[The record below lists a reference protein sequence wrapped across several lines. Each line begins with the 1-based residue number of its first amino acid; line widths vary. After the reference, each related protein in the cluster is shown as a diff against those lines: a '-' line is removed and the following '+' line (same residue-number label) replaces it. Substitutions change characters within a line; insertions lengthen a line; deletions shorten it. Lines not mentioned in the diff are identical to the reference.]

1 MKIVSVDPSG
11 NGVTAIIVADYDH
24 SADEPVNI
32 INFAQVDFRAV
43 GETNSER
50 IKEIR
55 YKQLESVIEF
65 IIEQNPYCVIMEN
78 FIMFRQQMGA
88 HGQSFIT
95 SEQIGAID
103 LALRRKNI
111 PVIKPRSYD
120 IKLQDGYG
128 RSYERYG
135 LRTQDLHSRGILGKG
150 KRNRTTLI
158 VNGLPYELKEYQIG
172 SKNDHLLMAIKH
184 LINEVEYKNPDL
196 FEKVERIRRDRFNF
210 VEGEDDE

>member
-11 NGVTAIIVADYDH
+11 NGVTAIIVAEYDY

-32 INFAQVDFRAV
+32 VNFAQVDFRAKD
-43 GETNSER
+43 ETNSER

-65 IIEQNPYCVIMEN
+65 IIEQSPYCVILEN
-78 FIMFRQQMGA
+78 FIMFKQQMGA

-111 PVIKPRSYD
+111 PVIKPRSFD
-120 IKLQDGYG
+120 IRLQDGYG
-128 RSYERYG
+128 RSYVRYG
-135 LRTQDLHSRGILGKG
+135 LRTQDLHARGILGKG
-150 KRNRTTLI
+150 KRNRTTLN
-158 VNGLPYELKEYQIG
+158 VNGVPYELKDYQIG
-172 SKNDHLLMAIKH
+172 AKNDHLLMSIKH
-184 LINEVEYKNPDL
+184 LINEIEFKKPDL
-196 FEKVERIRRDRFNF
+196 FERVERIIRDRFNY
-210 VEGEDDE
+210 VEEEE